1 MKNKKKIN
9 PKNFFFLILL
19 LFSTSFLSL
28 KTFKR
33 VSIQDIKIVG
43 TDLFTEKDVIK
54 GSSLNLSTRLIF
66 IKTKY
71 IEQELKQNL
80 SLENIS
86 VTRQIFPFG
95 LKILIKTRVP
105 IAYGE
110 KLLDGEKISG
120 FIDED
125 GFFINKKHVEQFN
138 LENLTIQVY
147 GWQENFRKTLSEIM
161 TSQKNSNL
169 ELLEIKFSPNG
180 FLILEEK
187 DLKTVLLGFNPKLIS
202 SQLQIISQLK
212 DQLKKKNFQETIDS
226 IDIIDPKEPKIKVF
240 KP

>member
-86 VTRQIFPFG
+86 VTRQILPFG

-161 TSQKNSNL
+161 TLQKNSNL